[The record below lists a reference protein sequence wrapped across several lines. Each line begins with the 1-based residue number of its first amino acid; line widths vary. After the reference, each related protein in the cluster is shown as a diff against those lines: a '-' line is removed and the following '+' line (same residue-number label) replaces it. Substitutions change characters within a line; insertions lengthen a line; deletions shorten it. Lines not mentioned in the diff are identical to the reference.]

1 MKKLNK
7 KVYFESET
15 IEAYCSCNSTCY
27 CTDTECARWKC
38 PTNDIQYDNWRG
50 EVDVLTSSGYKY

>member
-15 IEAYCSCNSTCY
+15 IEAYCSCNTACSCSDFTCLRY
-27 CTDTECARWKC
+27 LC

-50 EVDVLTSSGYKY
+50 EVDSLNSAMNK